1 MGEIMQNDII
11 SDAISKIKNAEK
23 AGKNQVIIKPIS
35 NLLLKILDLLKEKG
49 YVGSYEIHQDSKGNF
64 IVLNL
69 IHSINDIS
77 TIKPRFPVKV
87 DDYEKFE
94 KRYLPAKDFGI
105 IIVSTDKGL
114 MTHID
119 AKAKKLGGKLIA
131 YCY

>member
-1 MGEIMQNDII
+1 MQNDII

-23 AGKNQVIIKPIS
+23 AGKNQVVIKPIS
-35 NLLLKILDLLKEKG
+35 KLLLKILDLLREKG
-49 YVGSYEIHQDSKGNF
+49 YVGTYEIYHDSKGNY

-69 IHSINDIS
+69 IHSINDIA

-87 DDYEKFE
+87 EDYEKYE

-114 MTHID
+114 MTHIE
-119 AKAKKLGGKLIA
+119 AKAKRLGGKLIA